1 MSLIK
6 FQVGPGLTSS
16 SWALTMTFFPV
27 GSIHAQRFKKVE
39 VGPGSTP
46 KCVVRHLSA
55 GFWVKHKKSTFT
67 FQDTKSQKSIFNIAF
82 EVDLSKVD
90 FSMTILRGQRK
101 SRFLQP
107 VYFRFRRSRSKTF
120 RWRDRADLRKGFQKS
135 KVRGPSSLNPSNR
148 QKFKLIFEG
157 FL

>member
-1 MSLIK
+1 MVDFELMS
-6 FQVGPGLTSS
+6 TEND
-16 SWALTMTFFPV
+16 FFPRWFY
-27 GSIHAQRFKKVE
+27 SCPKVQKSR
-39 VGPGSTP
+39 VRPRVDPKVRCKTP
-46 KCVVRHLSA
+46 LSRVR
-55 GFWVKHKKSTFT
+55 VKHKKLNFT
-67 FQDTKSQKSIFNIAF
+67 FQNTKSQMSIFNIAF